1 MSIHKDKERNTWYVK
16 WRETNKM
23 DGTTSSKTKRGF
35 ATKKEAKAFEDEVL
49 SINDYAS
56 FAQLLDLYIGSL
68 KGYSNEETRHYK
80 KVTLQQYANELM
92 PLNVRYIKRTDLLS
106 WRNKIAE
113 LDRSVYLKNR
123 ILQYVKAVSKFGSD
137 YYEYPD
143 FAKTLKPFPKT
154 SDDINEMKIISP
166 EDFRKISD
174 HVENEVYKR
183 FYIFLYHTG
192 CRRGEAMGL
201 TKVDVEGNRVSLNK
215 SIRRPTKGFTPL
227 KNAQSKRTILIDKM
241 AYESIK
247 PLMETEGDF
256 LFGGLEP
263 LSPTTITRLFN
274 EALKKAEMPHYR
286 IHDLRHS
293 FISNAILNGIDIVTV
308 SKYVGHSNVEMTLN
322 RYSHLLKDSEKNM
335 IERMNEIY

>member
-23 DGTTSSKTKRGF
+23 DGTISSKTKRGF

-56 FAQLLDLYIGSL
+56 FSQLTDLYVGSL
-68 KGYSNEETRHYK
+68 KGYANDESREYK
-80 KVTLQQYANELM
+80 KGTLHRYAEELM
-92 PLNVRYIKRTDLLS
+92 PLNVRNIKKSDLLI
-106 WRNKIAE
+106 WRNKIAG
-113 LDRSVYLKNR
+113 LDRSLFLKNR
-123 ILQYVKAVSKFGSD
+123 ILQYVKAVSRFGSD
-137 YYEYPD
+137 YYDYPD

-154 SDDINEMKIISP
+154 SDDVKEMKIISP
-166 EDFRKISD
+166 EDFRKIADNVS
-174 HVENEVYKR
+174 NEVYKR
-183 FYIFLYHTG
+183 FFIFLYHTG
-192 CRRGEAMGL
+192 CRRGEAMAL
-201 TKVDVEGNRVSLNK
+201 TKADIEGNRASLNK
-215 SIRRPTKGFTPL
+215 SIRRPKQGFTPL
-227 KNAQSKRTILIDKM
+227 KNAQSRRTILIDKI
-241 AYESIK
+241 ACESIT

-263 LSPTTITRLFN
+263 LSPTSITRYFDD
-274 EALKKAEMPHYR
+274 ALKKAELPHYR

-308 SKYVGHSNVEMTLN
+308 SKYVGHTNVEMTLN

-335 IERMNEIY
+335 IERMNRIY

>member
-1 MSIHKDKERNTWYVK
+1 MSIHKDKERNTWYVR
-16 WRETNKM
+16 WRETNKK
-23 DGTTSSKTKRGF
+23 DGTVVHKQRSGF
-35 ATKKEAKAFEDEVL
+35 LTKKEAKAFEDEML

-56 FAQLLDLYIGSL
+56 FSQLTDLYVDSL

-80 KVTLQQYANELM
+80 KVTLQKYASELM
-92 PLNVRYIKRTDLLS
+92 PLNVRYIKRADLLA
-106 WRNKIAE
+106 WRKKIAGI
-113 LDRSVYLKNR
+113 DKSVYLKNR

-166 EDFRKISD
+166 EDFRKIAD
-174 HVENEVYKR
+174 NVENEVYKR
-183 FYIFLYHTG
+183 FFIFLYHTG
-192 CRRGEAMGL
+192 CRRGEAMG
-201 TKVDVEGNRVSLNK
+201 NHVSLNK
-215 SIRRPTKGFTPL
+215 SIRRPKLGFTPL
-227 KNAQSKRTILIDKM
+227 KNAQSKRSILIDQM
-241 AYESIK
+241 AYESIR
-247 PLMETEGDF
+247 PLMETEGEY

-263 LSPTTITRLFN
+263 LSPTTITRYFN
-274 EALKKAEMPHYR
+274 EALDKTGLPHYR

-322 RYSHLLKDSEKNM
+322 RFSHLLKDSEKNM
-335 IERMNEIY
+335 IEKLNKIY